1 MEWNAYLVAIR
12 FALDAA
18 RVHIIERHYL
28 EPTGAAY
35 RYTNI
40 KTCCGVELT
49 SPYDECQQ
57 EEIDCDTCVAKV
69 KQQQAYWKKF
79 WAGWQGKMVIDSLT
93 GMNELGEEWRES
105 HRQTEAFLREAQAF
119 QDLLQDCLKHHQPV
133 FTLELPD
140 EVLLKLIDFGS
151 VGEILFC
158 FKVND
163 ENRDK
168 LQTLLGK
175 EGFALLGSRLISKGL
190 LKATDPI
197 FNRRW
202 T

>member
-1 MEWNAYLVAIR
+1 MEWKEHLVAIR
-12 FALDAA
+12 LASDAA
-18 RVHIIERHYL
+18 RVHIIERSYL

-40 KTCCGVELT
+40 KTFCGVELT
-49 SPYDECQQ
+49 SRYDECQQ
-57 EEIDCDTCVAKV
+57 AEINCETCVAKV
-69 KQQQAYWKKF
+69 EKQQAYWKQF
-79 WAGWQGKMVIDSLT
+79 WAGWEGKMVIDSLT
-93 GMNELGEEWRES
+93 GMNELREEWRES
-105 HRQTEAFLREAQAF
+105 RRQTEAFLRKAQAF

-158 FKVND
+158 FKLND
-163 ENRDK
+163 ETRQK
-168 LQTLLGK
+168 LQTTLGK

-190 LKATDPI
+190 LKAHDPI
-197 FNRRW
+197 FNRKW

>member
-1 MEWNAYLVAIR
+1 MEWKEHLVAIR
-12 FALDAA
+12 LASDAA

-40 KTCCGVELT
+40 KTCCGIELT
-49 SPYDECQQ
+49 TPYDECQQ
-57 EEIDCDTCVAKV
+57 AEINCETCVAKLE
-69 KQQQAYWKKF
+69 KQQAYWKQF

-93 GMNELGEEWRES
+93 GMNELREEWRES
-105 HRQTEAFLREAQAF
+105 RRQTEAFLQRAQAF

-163 ENRDK
+163 ESRDK

>member
-1 MEWNAYLVAIR
+1 MEWNEHLVAIR
-12 FALDAA
+12 LASDAA
-18 RVHIIERHYL
+18 RVHIIERRYL

-35 RYTNI
+35 QYTNI
-40 KTCCGVELT
+40 KTYCGVELT
-49 SPYDECQQ
+49 IPFDECQQ
-57 EEIDCDTCVAKV
+57 EEINCETCVAKV
-69 KQQQAYWKKF
+69 EKQQAYWKQF
-79 WAGWQGKMVIDSLT
+79 WTGWEGKKIISRMDKL
-93 GMNELGEEWRES
+93 EEEWRES
-105 HRQTEAFLREAQAF
+105 CRQTEAFLREAQAF
-119 QDLLQDCLKHHQPV
+119 QDLLHDCLKHHQPV

-168 LQTLLGK
+168 LQTTLGK

>member
-1 MEWNAYLVAIR
+1 MERKEHLVAIR
-12 FALDAA
+12 LASDAA
-18 RVHIIERHYL
+18 RVHIIERSYL

-49 SPYDECQQ
+49 TPYNECQQ
-57 EEIDCDTCVAKV
+57 EEIDCDSCVAKV
-69 KQQQAYWKKF
+69 EQQQAYWRKLWTGWEGKKII
-79 WAGWQGKMVIDSLT
+79 KILT
-93 GMNELGEEWRES
+93 GMDKLEEEWRES
-105 HRQTEAFLREAQAF
+105 RRQTEAFLREAQAF
-119 QDLLQDCLKHHQPV
+119 QDLLHDCLKHHQPV

-190 LKATDPI
+190 LKANDPI
-197 FNRRW
+197 FNRKW

>member
-1 MEWNAYLVAIR
+1 MEWNAYLAAIR
-12 FALDAA
+12 LASDAA
-18 RVHIIERHYL
+18 KVHIIERHYL

-49 SPYDECQQ
+49 TPFDKCQQ
-57 EEIDCDTCVAKV
+57 EDVNCETCVTKV
-69 KQQQAYWKKF
+69 EKQQAYWRKF
-79 WAGWQGKMVIDSLT
+79 WSGWQGKRVIDSLT
-93 GMNELGEEWRES
+93 GMDELREQWRKI
-105 HRQTEAFLREAQAF
+105 HRETEVFLREVQAF
-119 QDLLQDCLKHHQPV
+119 HDLLQDCMKHHQPV

-140 EVLLKLIDFGS
+140 EVLLKLMDFGS
-151 VGEILFC
+151 VGEVLFC
-158 FKVND
+158 FKSND
-163 ENRDK
+163 ETRQK
-168 LQTLLGK
+168 LQTTLGK

-190 LKATDPI
+190 LKASDPI

>member
-1 MEWNAYLVAIR
+1 MEWKEHLVAIR
-12 FALDAA
+12 LASDAA

-35 RYTNI
+35 QYTNI
-40 KTCCGVELT
+40 KTYCGVELT
-49 SPYDECQQ
+49 TPYDECQQ
-57 EEIDCDTCVAKV
+57 AEINCETCVAKV
-69 KQQQAYWKKF
+69 EKQQAYWKNF

-93 GMNELGEEWRES
+93 GMNELREEWRES
-105 HRQTEAFLREAQAF
+105 RRQTEAFLQRAQAF
-119 QDLLQDCLKHHQPV
+119 QDLLHDCLKHHQPV

-163 ENRDK
+163 ESRDK
-168 LQTLLGK
+168 IQTLLGK

>member
-1 MEWNAYLVAIR
+1 MEWKEHLVAIR
-12 FALDAA
+12 LASDAA
-18 RVHIIERHYL
+18 QVHIIERRYL

-35 RYTNI
+35 RYTHI

-49 SPYDECQQ
+49 SRYDECQQ
-57 EEIDCDTCVAKV
+57 EDVSCETCVANV
-69 KQQQAYWKKF
+69 ENQQAYWKQF
-79 WAGWQGKMVIDSLT
+79 WTGWEGKKIIKIFT
-93 GMNELGEEWRES
+93 GMDKLEEEWRES
-105 HRQTEAFLREAQAF
+105 RRQTEAFLRKAQAF

-163 ENRDK
+163 ESRDK